1 MIVVFIFIYSVNER
15 WHGKL
20 FFSCRRCGHCC
31 SGRGGIVVGPRD
43 LLRLAD
49 FFRMSA
55 EEFLERHTEN
65 ISRVRPVLPPVL
77 WLGFPVRSGPFRRN
91 EYGISVPERPADVV
105 PGSYHVVPAGGV
117 PYPYDR
123 RVRFRD
129 DRPAGISRASCR
141 RGMFWPVV
149 FPSVAFPAD
158 CYRMLVGKC
167 LPGKR
172 KAKNGRRTDKKK
184 NRFFSIHILRYFC
197 IVFYSLSYS
206 RL

>member
-1 MIVVFIFIYSVNER
+1 MRLGKGEAGSGCCGAVCSVGDSGVGVFPD
-15 WHGKL
+15 
-20 FFSCRRCGHCC
+20 SCF
-31 SGRGGIVVGPRD
+31 GRPCRTRFVQ
-43 LLRLAD
+43 
-49 FFRMSA
+49 
-55 EEFLERHTEN
+55 ERHTEN

-149 FPSVAFPAD
+149 FPSVAFPAN